1 MRKLNTSDV
10 FSLARLIKEIGIKED
25 IKKLSTSVNENTDIK
40 EAGFDLIFT
49 VIEKFAEKNSE
60 PALYNFLSGPLEIDP
75 EEVGKVELFTL
86 VENILEIADIEKWK
100 AFLKL
105 AVR

>member
-10 FSLARLIKEIGIKED
+10 FSL
-25 IKKLSTSVNENTDIK
+25 

>member
-25 IKKLSTSVNENTDIK
+25 IKKLSTSVNENTDVK

-60 PALYNFLSGPLEIDP
+60 PALYNFLSGPLEI
-75 EEVGKVELFTL
+75 EVGKVELFTL

>member
-25 IKKLSTSVNENTDIK
+25 IKKLSTSVNENTDVK

-49 VIEKFAEKNSE
+49 VI
-60 PALYNFLSGPLEIDP
+60 
-75 EEVGKVELFTL
+75 GKVC
-86 VENILEIADIEKWK
+86 
-100 AFLKL
+100 
-105 AVR
+105 

>member
-25 IKKLSTSVNENTDIK
+25 IKKLSTSVNENTDVK

-60 PALYNFLSGPLEIDP
+60 PDLYNFLSGPLEIDP